1 MLGKAA
7 RYYRRDALE
16 RSFFVYSQKLTVSAH
31 FAKVQP
37 APKPSRIRLE
47 KLQRLSR
54 RVVIRAQPA
63 FFAYALERPAFF
75 GAR

>member
-16 RSFFVYSQKLTVSAH
+16 CSFFVYSQKLTVSAH

-37 APKPSRIRLE
+37 APKPSRSKLLHIRITASPNARVSWSVTTLE
-47 KLQRLSR
+47 AGSVGGIL
-54 RVVIRAQPA
+54 ATP
-63 FFAYALERPAFF
+63 
-75 GAR
+75 